1 MALQRFRGK
10 SPLGTSPLPRLQWLR
25 LVPATQYGCH
35 HLLLV
40 AAALLGACG
49 HGGNDST
56 APQPPAQ
63 SPQRGQLIN
72 NPPPKV
78 AHYSPSDLLSMLT
91 GNDLGK
97 ELQRLPFSP
106 TCSIDIYHLEYATVG
121 GQSEATTASA
131 ALMVPTGSDANCQ
144 GPRPV
149 LVYAHGTSTDKAFNI
164 ADLTRQDNGEGLI
177 IASVFAAQGY
187 IVIAPNYAGYDTS
200 MLAYHPY
207 VNADQ
212 QSKDTMDALTAAR
225 SAFAMAGASDN
236 HKLFMTGY
244 SQGGFVAMATHRAL
258 QAGGTA
264 VTASAPMS
272 GPYALAAFGDAVFMG
287 QVNLSATPNF
297 NMLTTSYQ
305 HSYGNVYSNPVDV
318 FEVKYANG
326 MDELL
331 PTTMGVSTLYS
342 QGRLPQS
349 AIFNSTPPAPQYA
362 AITPATQPANLAP
375 GFAMGFGTDNLVTNN
390 YRLSYLQDA
399 QANPDGGFPNTT
411 TGVPAMNPGNP
422 LRQDLKQNDLRNWTP
437 TAPVLL
443 CAGDGDP
450 TVFYLNTQ
458 LMQGYWAK
466 NAPSSSV
473 TVLDIDSGVS
483 SGEPYANAKIAFA
496 AAKEALQLSGGA
508 SAVLKAYHAGLVP
521 PFCLAA
527 VKSFFDS
534 H

>member
-1 MALQRFRGK
+1 MAPQSCPRQWRRFV
-10 SPLGTSPLPRLQWLR
+10 S
-25 LVPATQYGCH
+25 ATQYGYRY
-35 HLLLV
+35 LPLV
-40 AAALLGACG
+40 AAAFLSACG
-49 HGGNDST
+49 HGNDSST
-56 APQPPAQ
+56 ASQPPPQMA
-63 SPQRGQLIN
+63 SPAQRGQLTN

-97 ELQRLPFSP
+97 ELLQLTLSP
-106 TCSIDIYHLEYATVG
+106 PCSIDIYHFEYGTVG
-121 GQSEATTASA
+121 GKNEPTIASG
-131 ALMVPTGSDANCQ
+131 ALMVPSGSDASCQ

-164 ADLTRQDNGEGLI
+164 ADLTKQDNGEGLI

-200 MLAYHPY
+200 TLAYHPY

-225 SAFAMAGASDN
+225 SAFAMAGAGDN

-258 QAGGTA
+258 QASGTA

-272 GPYALAAFGDAVFMG
+272 GPYALAAFGDAIFMG
-287 QVNLSATPNF
+287 EVNLSATVNF

-305 HSYGNVYSNPVDV
+305 HSYGNVYSNPMDV
-318 FEVKYANG
+318 FETKYANG

-331 PTTMGVSTLYS
+331 PTTADINTLYS

-349 AIFNSTPPAPQYA
+349 ALFNGTPPAPQYA
-362 AITPATQPANLAP
+362 SITPATQPANLAAA
-375 GFAMGFGTDNLVTNN
+375 FAMGFGPDNLVTNN
-390 YRLSYLQDA
+390 YRLAYLQDA
-399 QANPDGGFPNTT
+399 EANPDGGFPNTT
-411 TGVPAMNPGNP
+411 TGEPATSPGNA

-437 TAPVLL
+437 TAPVFL

-450 TVFYLNTQ
+450 TALYLNTQ

-466 NAPSSSV
+466 NAPNSSV

-483 SGEPYANAKIAFA
+483 SGDPYAEPKIGFA
-496 AAKEALQLSGGA
+496 AAKQALQASSGT
-508 SAVLKAYHAGLVP
+508 SAVLQSYHARLVP
-521 PFCLAA
+521 PFCLFA
-527 VKSFFDS
+527 VKAFFDS